1 MTQRPTTAERLD
13 LAPHPEG
20 GWFRRTWT
28 SPLPVETPNGP
39 RPAATCIHYLLRPS
53 EKSEW
58 HVVTSD
64 ELWLWH
70 GPGRLE
76 LSLGGDGAE
85 PGEGDRRG
93 ARPRRRRAG
102 AGARRGL
109 AGRPSA
115 GCRGGPGV
123 VLRVPRFR
131 FRRLATGRI
140 AYSVEA
146 DPSLQKQTRL
156 PRRLLHTLPRPG
168 VIVPFAPSLRRA
180 TVVAAAAA
188 AIALTLSACSTPS
201 TDSAAETARD
211 FRP

>member
-28 SPLPVETPNGP
+28 SPLPVETPNGQ
-39 RPAATCIHYLLRPS
+39 RPAATCIHYLLLPS

-85 PGEGDRRG
+85 PGEATTVVLGPDEAAQMLVPAG
-93 ARPRRRRAG
+93 VWQAARPLDADEV
-102 AGARRGL
+102 L
-109 AGRPSA
+109 VS
-115 GCRGGPGV
+115 CFVSPG
-123 VLRVPRFR
+123 FD
-131 FRRLATGRI
+131 FADWRLA
-140 AYSVEA
+140 AS
-146 DPSLQKQTRL
+146 P
-156 PRRLLHTLPRPG
+156 TL
-168 VIVPFAPSLRRA
+168 
-180 TVVAAAAA
+180 
-188 AIALTLSACSTPS
+188 
-201 TDSAAETARD
+201 
-211 FRP
+211 

>member
-39 RPAATCIHYLLRPS
+39 RPTATCIHYLLRPS

-76 LSLGGDGAE
+76 LSLGGDDAE
-85 PGEGDRRG
+85 PGEATAVVLGPDDAAQVLVPAG
-93 ARPRRRRAG
+93 VWQAARPLDAEEV
-102 AGARRGL
+102 L
-109 AGRPSA
+109 VS
-115 GCRGGPGV
+115 CFVSPG
-123 VLRVPRFR
+123 FD
-131 FRRLATGRI
+131 FADWRLA
-140 AYSVEA
+140 AS
-146 DPSLQKQTRL
+146 P
-156 PRRLLHTLPRPG
+156 TL
-168 VIVPFAPSLRRA
+168 
-180 TVVAAAAA
+180 
-188 AIALTLSACSTPS
+188 
-201 TDSAAETARD
+201 
-211 FRP
+211 